1 MKYPETGLPG
11 YLQHDLD
18 AYKEGIKNNS
28 PLLDCL
34 WGELYGS
41 INAAQIDDG
50 AISPEHADYLRK
62 KYLFPHQ
69 YEMQREDL
77 RIDDD
82 LQVSDD
88 GCSVMVY
95 LETWFDAEKKFQEDL
110 SDDETWLNL
119 YATYDPFADTLKM
132 GYVVETATHYFSNDY
147 QPTEGEERLVK
158 DMITEKIRELYHQT
172 SQEFCQDA
180 GQDNSFQMEGHI

>member
-1 MKYPETGLPG
+1 MAKLNK
-11 YLQHDLD
+11 D
-18 AYKEGIKNNS
+18 KEM
-28 PLLDCL
+28 
-34 WGELYGS
+34 ER
-41 INAAQIDDG
+41 Q
-50 AISPEHADYLRK
+50 
-62 KYLFPHQ
+62 
-69 YEMQREDL
+69 DL

-158 DMITEKIRELYHQT
+158 DMITEKIRELYNQT
-172 SQEFCQDA
+172 PQEFCLA
-180 GQDNSFQMEGHI
+180 FSDNDIQMGG

>member
-28 PLLDCL
+28 SLLDCL

-50 AISPEHADYLRK
+50 AISPEHADYLQK
-62 KYLFPHQ
+62 KYLFPSQ

-172 SQEFCQDA
+172 PQEFCRDA
-180 GQDNSFQMEGHI
+180 GQDNSFQMEGHT

>member
-1 MKYPETGLPG
+1 MAKLNK
-11 YLQHDLD
+11 D
-18 AYKEGIKNNS
+18 KEM
-28 PLLDCL
+28 
-34 WGELYGS
+34 ER
-41 INAAQIDDG
+41 Q
-50 AISPEHADYLRK
+50 
-62 KYLFPHQ
+62 
-69 YEMQREDL
+69 DL

-132 GYVVETATHYFSNDY
+132 GYVVETVTHYFSNDY

-172 SQEFCQDA
+172 PQEFCQDA
-180 GQDNSFQMEGHI
+180 GQDNSFQMEGHT